1 MNFTDSEIDMLIAGC
16 IHYRNV
22 YGDLAEKSAV
32 ARQRKQLFI
41 DLRARLQ
48 AYKDERL
55 AYFDDDTNG
64 ATILRDHPGY
74 DDDCHI

>member
-1 MNFTDSEIDMLIAGC
+1 MNFTDSELDMLIAGC

-22 YGDLAEKSAV
+22 YGDLAEKSAS

-48 AYKDERL
+48 AYKDERTEYL
-55 AYFDDDTNG
+55 AP
-64 ATILRDHPGY
+64 RDHPGY